1 MGFRLEYCIMT
12 NLDIDL
18 DQIKKWWQCP
28 TMLSTKWVCRTEC
41 SFCILLVPMVY
52 CIMTDLV
59 LSTKWV
65 NRIECSFADR
75 PDSTNGDSVLPYCQ
89 QNGSAVQ
96 NVVSVIDPL
105 QQIMTLK
112 IGETTNYTAGSSIHI
127 NKFVDQQYGSTTQI
141 VVSAPTS
148 TNGVIP
154 NRQNWYGELYVRST
168 LKWIPCAGFC
178 LGTPTPIWQASN
190 NSTLLWLPQGSKHF
204 FDFWKFTCFPQSK
217 VTSA

>member
-1 MGFRLEYCIMT
+1 
-12 NLDIDL
+12 
-18 DQIKKWWQCP
+18 
-28 TMLSTKWVCRTEC
+28 MLSTKWVCRTEC

-154 NRQNWYGELYVRST
+154 NRQNWYGELYAALGLVVTAGNGAAAKTNFETAAVVRSGEMKPIAAKCLSRQQIAKRT
-168 LKWIPCAGFC
+168 PAG
-178 LGTPTPIWQASN
+178 GE
-190 NSTLLWLPQGSKHF
+190 
-204 FDFWKFTCFPQSK
+204 
-217 VTSA
+217 VTTN

>member
-1 MGFRLEYCIMT
+1 
-12 NLDIDL
+12 
-18 DQIKKWWQCP
+18 
-28 TMLSTKWVCRTEC
+28 
-41 SFCILLVPMVY
+41 
-52 CIMTDLV
+52 MTDLV

-154 NRQNWYGELYVRST
+154 NRQNWYGELYASCCNT
-168 LKWIPCAGFC
+168 LVE
-178 LGTPTPIWQASN
+178 TT
-190 NSTLLWLPQGSKHF
+190 
-204 FDFWKFTCFPQSK
+204 
-217 VTSA
+217 VTIFLSSIEAVMVILVFIKE

>member
-1 MGFRLEYCIMT
+1 
-12 NLDIDL
+12 
-18 DQIKKWWQCP
+18 
-28 TMLSTKWVCRTEC
+28 
-41 SFCILLVPMVY
+41 
-52 CIMTDLV
+52 MTDLV

-89 QNGSAVQ
+89 QNGLAVQ

-148 TNGVIP
+148 TNGPGVSAGLVATAAVDGRVRGYSRSGCSSP
-154 NRQNWYGELYVRST
+154 GTHRGLRPVSGE
-168 LKWIPCAGFC
+168 
-178 LGTPTPIWQASN
+178 
-190 NSTLLWLPQGSKHF
+190 
-204 FDFWKFTCFPQSK
+204 
-217 VTSA
+217 

>member
-1 MGFRLEYCIMT
+1 
-12 NLDIDL
+12 
-18 DQIKKWWQCP
+18 
-28 TMLSTKWVCRTEC
+28 MLSTKWVCRTEC

-154 NRQNWYGELYVRST
+154 NRQNWYGELYECLYQSFHLFSHQSIKETVSVAGIQMAPLRT
-168 LKWIPCAGFC
+168 TYRRLKSC
-178 LGTPTPIWQASN
+178 
-190 NSTLLWLPQGSKHF
+190 
-204 FDFWKFTCFPQSK
+204 
-217 VTSA
+217 

>member
-154 NRQNWYGELYVRST
+154 NRQNWYGELYGFPHDILSNIHRS
-168 LKWIPCAGFC
+168 KR
-178 LGTPTPIWQASN
+178 PTPPN
-190 NSTLLWLPQGSKHF
+190 THYLPPFGFGWGHRRHRGHKGDREHRA
-204 FDFWKFTCFPQSK
+204 DW
-217 VTSA
+217 A

>member
-1 MGFRLEYCIMT
+1 
-12 NLDIDL
+12 
-18 DQIKKWWQCP
+18 
-28 TMLSTKWVCRTEC
+28 
-41 SFCILLVPMVY
+41 
-52 CIMTDLV
+52 MTDLV

-154 NRQNWYGELYVRST
+154 NRQNWYGELYVLTYQRKPNRSKFSNSRFSRSP
-168 LKWIPCAGFC
+168 L
-178 LGTPTPIWQASN
+178 TPS
-190 NSTLLWLPQGSKHF
+190 LLLHVTNKRQLLPFRHWGVRVV
-204 FDFWKFTCFPQSK
+204 DGC
-217 VTSA
+217 

>member
-1 MGFRLEYCIMT
+1 
-12 NLDIDL
+12 
-18 DQIKKWWQCP
+18 
-28 TMLSTKWVCRTEC
+28 
-41 SFCILLVPMVY
+41 
-52 CIMTDLV
+52 MTDLV

-154 NRQNWYGELYVRST
+154 NRQNWYGELYALRCSVR
-168 LKWIPCAGFC
+168 GG
-178 LGTPTPIWQASN
+178 GTVQSVDRSAQGHTRTRWSPP
-190 NSTLLWLPQGSKHF
+190 WLEKTTNTG
-204 FDFWKFTCFPQSK
+204 
-217 VTSA
+217 VGL

>member
-1 MGFRLEYCIMT
+1 MT

-18 DQIKKWWQCP
+18 ELTRLKNGDSVQLCCQQNGSAIQNVV
-28 TMLSTKWVCRTEC
+28 SV
-41 SFCILLVPMVY
+41 SLLVPMVY

-154 NRQNWYGELYVRST
+154 NRQNWYGELYAHVS
-168 LKWIPCAGFC
+168 
-178 LGTPTPIWQASN
+178 
-190 NSTLLWLPQGSKHF
+190 
-204 FDFWKFTCFPQSK
+204 
-217 VTSA
+217 

>member
-1 MGFRLEYCIMT
+1 
-12 NLDIDL
+12 
-18 DQIKKWWQCP
+18 
-28 TMLSTKWVCRTEC
+28 MLSTKWVCRTEC

-154 NRQNWYGELYVRST
+154 NRQNWYGELYARGCIIT
-168 LKWIPCAGFC
+168 LVAF
-178 LGTPTPIWQASN
+178 
-190 NSTLLWLPQGSKHF
+190 
-204 FDFWKFTCFPQSK
+204 
-217 VTSA
+217 V

>member
-1 MGFRLEYCIMT
+1 MDFRLEYCIMT

-28 TMLSTKWVCRTEC
+28 TMLSTKWVCHTEC

-154 NRQNWYGELYVRST
+154 NRQNWYGELYDFFE
-168 LKWIPCAGFC
+168 WI
-178 LGTPTPIWQASN
+178 N
-190 NSTLLWLPQGSKHF
+190 KLWVL
-204 FDFWKFTCFPQSK
+204 FW
-217 VTSA
+217 

>member
-1 MGFRLEYCIMT
+1 
-12 NLDIDL
+12 
-18 DQIKKWWQCP
+18 
-28 TMLSTKWVCRTEC
+28 
-41 SFCILLVPMVY
+41 
-52 CIMTDLV
+52 MTDLV

-154 NRQNWYGELYVRST
+154 NRQNWYGELY
-168 LKWIPCAGFC
+168 A
-178 LGTPTPIWQASN
+178 LGT
-190 NSTLLWLPQGSKHF
+190 LVL
-204 FDFWKFTCFPQSK
+204 C
-217 VTSA
+217 

>member
-154 NRQNWYGELYVRST
+154 NRQNWYGELYV
-168 LKWIPCAGFC
+168 G
-178 LGTPTPIWQASN
+178 
-190 NSTLLWLPQGSKHF
+190 GS
-204 FDFWKFTCFPQSK
+204 DGPNESYMAQLTEY
-217 VTSA
+217 

>member
-1 MGFRLEYCIMT
+1 MT

-154 NRQNWYGELYVRST
+154 NRQNWYGELYAPRTWCAIVST
-168 LKWIPCAGFC
+168 FLCCFGKPRA
-178 LGTPTPIWQASN
+178 T
-190 NSTLLWLPQGSKHF
+190 
-204 FDFWKFTCFPQSK
+204 FTS
-217 VTSA
+217 TSANTRKCFHFRGR

>member
-1 MGFRLEYCIMT
+1 
-12 NLDIDL
+12 
-18 DQIKKWWQCP
+18 
-28 TMLSTKWVCRTEC
+28 
-41 SFCILLVPMVY
+41 
-52 CIMTDLV
+52 MTDLV

-154 NRQNWYGELYVRST
+154 NRQNWYGELYGFPHDILSNIHRS
-168 LKWIPCAGFC
+168 KR
-178 LGTPTPIWQASN
+178 PTPPN
-190 NSTLLWLPQGSKHF
+190 THYLPPFGFGWGHRRHRGHKGDREHRA
-204 FDFWKFTCFPQSK
+204 DW
-217 VTSA
+217 A

>member
-1 MGFRLEYCIMT
+1 
-12 NLDIDL
+12 
-18 DQIKKWWQCP
+18 
-28 TMLSTKWVCRTEC
+28 
-41 SFCILLVPMVY
+41 
-52 CIMTDLV
+52 MTDLV

-154 NRQNWYGELYVRST
+154 NRQNWYGELYESV
-168 LKWIPCAGFC
+168 A
-178 LGTPTPIWQASN
+178 
-190 NSTLLWLPQGSKHF
+190 
-204 FDFWKFTCFPQSK
+204 
-217 VTSA
+217 

>member
-1 MGFRLEYCIMT
+1 
-12 NLDIDL
+12 
-18 DQIKKWWQCP
+18 
-28 TMLSTKWVCRTEC
+28 
-41 SFCILLVPMVY
+41 
-52 CIMTDLV
+52 MTDLV

-154 NRQNWYGELYVRST
+154 NRQNWYGELYDPDACVHVHCTIIHVST
-168 LKWIPCAGFC
+168 MRQKFC
-178 LGTPTPIWQASN
+178 N
-190 NSTLLWLPQGSKHF
+190 
-204 FDFWKFTCFPQSK
+204 
-217 VTSA
+217 

>member
-154 NRQNWYGELYVRST
+154 NRQNWYGELYDKCKYRPS
-168 LKWIPCAGFC
+168 IS
-178 LGTPTPIWQASN
+178 I
-190 NSTLLWLPQGSKHF
+190 LLYYFFFFVVAHMWL
-204 FDFWKFTCFPQSK
+204 FDT
-217 VTSA
+217 

>member
-154 NRQNWYGELYVRST
+154 NRQNWYGELYGGGWVMVEPRITST
-168 LKWIPCAGFC
+168 WDPQEGAELVDR
-178 LGTPTPIWQASN
+178 PTQIVCIVCIVCIVIGQI
-190 NSTLLWLPQGSKHF
+190 
-204 FDFWKFTCFPQSK
+204 
-217 VTSA
+217 

>member
-1 MGFRLEYCIMT
+1 
-12 NLDIDL
+12 
-18 DQIKKWWQCP
+18 
-28 TMLSTKWVCRTEC
+28 
-41 SFCILLVPMVY
+41 
-52 CIMTDLV
+52 MTDLV

-141 VVSAPTS
+141 VVSSTS

-154 NRQNWYGELYVRST
+154 NRHNWYGELYE
-168 LKWIPCAGFC
+168 
-178 LGTPTPIWQASN
+178 
-190 NSTLLWLPQGSKHF
+190 
-204 FDFWKFTCFPQSK
+204 CFADDTK
-217 VTSA
+217 